1 MGRLERKIRKRL
13 KQETQPFEAWCEAH
27 KDRLSRFEQ
36 PQESDLGQV
45 KAKRRSPAF
54 VWLACALALL
64 FVALAVTLGL
74 LLNNRPQSPVS
85 DLTFGEEAVRTEELS
100 ETEFDSCL
108 EILPPLAN
116 LEREGELKEV
126 LLEDGSLVNVIVWG
140 SMVTENDYYYI
151 EARIVF
157 NSNFIISNRDQ
168 YTGLEN
174 SIMIGETPVSYG
186 VRGQD
191 DYGFD
196 QYRVVSEHGD
206 VTAYWTVS
214 SINGEFEEW
223 LQLTFAA

>member
-13 KQETQPFEAWCEAH
+13 TQETQPFEAWYEAH

-100 ETEFDSCL
+100 EEEFDGCL
-108 EILPPLAN
+108 EILPSLAS
-116 LEREGELKEV
+116 LVREGKFKEV
-126 LLEDGSLVNVIVWG
+126 RQDDNSLVSVAVHGYNE
-140 SMVTENDYYYI
+140 TDNDYYFVDV
-151 EARIVF
+151 RIVF
-157 NSNFIISNRDQ
+157 NKNFILSNRDQ
-168 YTGLEN
+168 YTGLE
-174 SIMIGETPVSYG
+174 
-186 VRGQD
+186 
-191 DYGFD
+191 
-196 QYRVVSEHGD
+196 
-206 VTAYWTVS
+206 TAS
-214 SINGEFEEW
+214 
-223 LQLTFAA
+223 

>member
-140 SMVTENDYYYI
+140 SMVTENDYYFI

>member
-13 KQETQPFEAWCEAH
+13 TQETQPFEAWYEAH

-45 KAKRRSPAF
+45 KAKRRSPAL
-54 VWLACALALL
+54 VRLACALALL

-85 DLTFGEEAVRTEELS
+85 DLTFGEEAVRTEKLS

-140 SMVTENDYYYI
+140 AMVTENDYYFI
-151 EARIVF
+151 EMRMVF
-157 NSNFIISNRDQ
+157 NKNFRLAEADL

-174 SIMIGETPVSYG
+174 SVMIGETPVSYG
-186 VRGQD
+186 VRGRD

>member
-13 KQETQPFEAWCEAH
+13 TQETQPFEAWCEAH

-74 LLNNRPQSPVS
+74 LFNNRPQSLGS
-85 DLTFGEEAVRTEELS
+85 DMIFGENDIAIEEMS
-100 ETEFDSCL
+100 SAEFENCL
-108 EILPPLAN
+108 EILPSIAN
-116 LEREGELKEV
+116 INVTDRLKGTHNH
-126 LLEDGSLVNVIVWG
+126 DNSLVLYIVWG
-140 SMVTENDYYYI
+140 NLQTSDDYYFI
-151 EARIVF
+151 EMRFVF
-157 NSNFIISNRDQ
+157 NTNFVLPNKDL

>member
-13 KQETQPFEAWCEAH
+13 TQETQPFEAWYEAH

-45 KAKRRSPAF
+45 KAKRRSPAL
-54 VWLACALALL
+54 VWLACMLALL

-74 LLNNRPQSPVS
+74 LFSNRPQSPVS

-100 ETEFDSCL
+100 EAELDSCL

-140 SMVTENDYYYI
+140 AMVTENDYYFI
-151 EARIVF
+151 EMRMVF
-157 NSNFIISNRDQ
+157 NKNFRLAEADL

-186 VRGQD
+186 VRGRD

>member
-13 KQETQPFEAWCEAH
+13 TQETQPFEAWYEAH

-36 PQESDLGQV
+36 LQESDLGQV
-45 KAKRRSPAF
+45 KARRRSPAL
-54 VWLACALALL
+54 VWLACMLALL

-74 LLNNRPQSPVS
+74 LFNNRPQSPVS

-100 ETEFDSCL
+100 EAEFDSCL

-140 SMVTENDYYYI
+140 AMVTENDYYFI
-151 EARIVF
+151 EMRMVF
-157 NSNFIISNRDQ
+157 NKNFRLAEADL

-174 SIMIGETPVSYG
+174 SVMIGETPVSYG

>member
-13 KQETQPFEAWCEAH
+13 TQETQPFEAWCEAH

-74 LLNNRPQSPVS
+74 LLNNRSQQSIP
-85 DLTFGEEAVRTEELS
+85 DLSFGETSVYSVAMSEDVYEESINLIPTLSNLTETVITQIMRT
-100 ETEFDSCL
+100 DD
-108 EILPPLAN
+108 N
-116 LEREGELKEV
+116 
-126 LLEDGSLVNVIVWG
+126 SLVMSTFQGALETN
-140 SMVTENDYYYI
+140 SNYYFI
-151 EARIVF
+151 GVRLVF
-157 NSNFIISNRDQ
+157 NEYFVLSDKDMYND
-168 YTGLEN
+168 LEYQT
-174 SIMIGETPVSYG
+174 MIGETPVSYG

>member
-13 KQETQPFEAWCEAH
+13 TQETQPFEAWYEAH

-45 KAKRRSPAF
+45 KAKRRSPAL
-54 VWLACALALL
+54 VRLACALALL

-85 DLTFGEEAVRTEELS
+85 DLTFGEEAVRTEDLS
-100 ETEFDSCL
+100 EAEFDSCL
-108 EILPPLAN
+108 EILPSLAD
-116 LEREGELKEV
+116 LVKEGEFKGV
-126 LLEDGSLVNVIVWG
+126 RQDDASLVSIAIHG
-140 SMVTENDYYYI
+140 YYETDSDYYFVDV
-151 EARIVF
+151 RMVF
-157 NSNFIISNRDQ
+157 NVNFILSEADL

-174 SIMIGETPVSYG
+174 SVMIGETPVSYG
-186 VRGQD
+186 VRGRD

-223 LQLTFAA
+223 LQLTFSA

>member
-140 SMVTENDYYYI
+140 SMVTENDYYFI

-196 QYRVVSEHGD
+196 QYRVVSKHGD

>member
-13 KQETQPFEAWCEAH
+13 TQETQPFEAWYEAH

-45 KAKRRSPAF
+45 KAKRRSPAL
-54 VWLACALALL
+54 VRLACALTLL

-74 LLNNRPQSPVS
+74 LFNNRPQSLGS
-85 DLTFGEEAVRTEELS
+85 DMIFGENDIAIEEMS
-100 ETEFDSCL
+100 SAEFENCL
-108 EILPPLAN
+108 EILPSIAN
-116 LEREGELKEV
+116 INVTDRLKGTHNH
-126 LLEDGSLVNVIVWG
+126 DNSLVLYIVWG
-140 SMVTENDYYYI
+140 NLQTSDDYYFI
-151 EARIVF
+151 EMRFVF
-157 NSNFIISNRDQ
+157 NTNFVLPNKDL

-174 SIMIGETPVSYG
+174 SVMIGETPVSYG

-223 LQLTFAA
+223 LQLTFSA

>member
-140 SMVTENDYYYI
+140 SMVTENDYYFI

-196 QYRVVSEHGD
+196 QYRVVSKHGD

-223 LQLTFAA
+223 LQLTFSA

>member
-13 KQETQPFEAWCEAH
+13 TQETQPFEAWYEAH

-36 PQESDLGQV
+36 LQESDLGQV
-45 KAKRRSPAF
+45 KAKRRSPAL
-54 VWLACALALL
+54 VRLACALALL

-74 LLNNRPQSPVS
+74 LLNNYSQSPTS
-85 DLTFGEEAVRTEELS
+85 EMIFGENDIKVGALTEA
-100 ETEFDSCL
+100 EFEQCI
-108 EILPPLAN
+108 EILPSIAN
-116 LEREGELKEV
+116 IENEEKYKEV
-126 LLEDGSLVNVIVWG
+126 RQDDNSLVSIAVHGYNE
-140 SMVTENDYYYI
+140 TDNDYYFVDV
-151 EARIVF
+151 RIVF
-157 NSNFIISNRDQ
+157 NKNFILSNRDQ

-174 SIMIGETPVSYG
+174 SVMIGETPVSYG

>member
-13 KQETQPFEAWCEAH
+13 TQETQPFEAWYEAH

-45 KAKRRSPAF
+45 KARRRSPAF

-74 LLNNRPQSPVS
+74 LFSNRPQSPVS

-100 ETEFDSCL
+100 EAEFDGCL
-108 EILPPLAN
+108 EILPSLAN
-116 LEREGELKEV
+116 LIREGEIKEV
-126 LLEDGSLVNVIVWG
+126 RRDDSSLVMIVVWG
-140 SMVTENDYYYI
+140 NLQTENDYYFVDV
-151 EARIVF
+151 RLVF
-157 NSNFIISNRDQ
+157 NKNFILADKNQYDDLESNVIINDV
-168 YTGLEN
+168 
-174 SIMIGETPVSYG
+174 SVSYG

>member
-140 SMVTENDYYYI
+140 SMVTENDYYFI

-196 QYRVVSEHGD
+196 RYRVVSEHGD

>member
-13 KQETQPFEAWCEAH
+13 TQETQPFEAWYEAH

-45 KAKRRSPAF
+45 KAKRRSPAL

-100 ETEFDSCL
+100 EAEFNGCL
-108 EILPPLAN
+108 NILPILN
-116 LEREGELKEV
+116 YVENGDRIKEV
-126 LLEDGSLVNVIVWG
+126 RRDDSSLVMIIVWG
-140 SMVTENDYYYI
+140 NLQTENDYYFVDV
-151 EARIVF
+151 RLVF
-157 NSNFIISNRDQ
+157 NKNFILADKNQYDDLGSNAIINDV
-168 YTGLEN
+168 
-174 SIMIGETPVSYG
+174 SVSYG

>member
-140 SMVTENDYYYI
+140 SMVTENDYYFI

-186 VRGQD
+186 VRGRD